1 MTLKAL
7 FSALLDKLFGS
18 SDRSKEFGQIIRGY
32 KELYHEQAAIVERYK
47 KQTKTIDSY
56 RHKHPGN
63 GEELDKWQRR
73 EYELMLQLIAA
84 KKEIYFYK
92 ERCIFLEHENE
103 YLLGRNEK
111 ATDEN
116 NGGEKDCF

>member
-1 MTLKAL
+1 MTWKSIIGAL
-7 FSALLDKLFGS
+7 WDKLFGS
-18 SDRSKEFGQIIRGY
+18 SDRSKEFGQITTGW
-32 KELYHEQAAIVERYK
+32 KELYQEQLAIVEKYK
-47 KQTKTIDSY
+47 RQVKTIESY

-84 KKEIYFYK
+84 KKEIAFYK

-103 YLLGRNEK
+103 HLLGKNEK

-116 NGGEKDCF
+116 NGGD

>member
-1 MTLKAL
+1 MTWKSII
-7 FSALLDKLFGS
+7 SALWDKLFGS
-18 SDRSKEFGQIIRGY
+18 SDRSKEFGQIIKGY
-32 KELYHEQAAIVERYK
+32 KELYHEQAAIVEKYK
-47 KQTKTIDSY
+47 AQTKTIQGY

-84 KKEIYFYK
+84 KKEIAFYK
-92 ERCIFLEHENE
+92 ERCIFLEHDNE

-111 ATDEN
+111 VRDEN
-116 NGGEKDCF
+116 EPDELASD